1 LSKIKSNNIE
11 FDDLKNTYAK
21 ILEDIQTLV
30 SSYEDYFKENKI
42 DYRNNNK
49 DEIILDNYIEEC
61 LNNYTR
67 IKELQKKINEK
78 IKLYDEYNIKAL
90 S

>member
-1 LSKIKSNNIE
+1 MSKIKSNNIE

-49 DEIILDNYIEEC
+49 DGIILDNYIEEC
-61 LNNYTR
+61 LT
-67 IKELQKKINEK
+67 IILV
-78 IKLYDEYNIKAL
+78 
-90 S
+90 

>member
-1 LSKIKSNNIE
+1 MSKIKSNNIE

-61 LNNYTR
+61 LT
-67 IKELQKKINEK
+67 IILV
-78 IKLYDEYNIKAL
+78 
-90 S
+90 